1 MFVLTW
7 GVDNVWA
14 DAKEGTTD
22 QRGFRNV
29 RWLGRGDAGVAAITD
44 GTSAFYNPA
53 GLGMNSSFA
62 FSLASQISGN
72 QNVYTTSSKL
82 LTLTGGSDPLSE
94 KFAPFLGKPLS
105 FSGNFFPHFSGP
117 GFTGGF
123 FTDAVADLQ
132 YRNPVSPEMQINAIN
147 SYGLVAG
154 SGVKL
159 GGRVA
164 VGAALRYEKRQQ
176 VKEVFDATSLLTIS
190 GRTLDSL
197 MLKGDGYGLNVGL
210 VARQPLSTTQDLRL
224 AVATRDVGYTRF
236 RTTNRKKVPERQ
248 RQSTTVGLSYLFQ
261 NPTLDASAHLDFVDV
276 EHTDESTTK
285 RLRMGIELSLLAIDL
300 RAGLHQG
307 YWTAGASLR
316 LIPLLDVNLSTFG
329 EELDSVAGIRENRVW
344 MLGVG
349 FLLDYKKKTV
359 RRQRFTLDNL

>member
-1 MFVLTW
+1 
-7 GVDNVWA
+7 
-14 DAKEGTTD
+14 
-22 QRGFRNV
+22 
-29 RWLGRGDAGVAAITD
+29 
-44 GTSAFYNPA
+44 
-53 GLGMNSSFA
+53 
-62 FSLASQISGN
+62 
-72 QNVYTTSSKL
+72 
-82 LTLTGGSDPLSE
+82 
-94 KFAPFLGKPLS
+94 
-105 FSGNFFPHFSGP
+105 
-117 GFTGGF
+117 
-123 FTDAVADLQ
+123 
-132 YRNPVSPEMQINAIN
+132 
-147 SYGLVAG
+147 
-154 SGVKL
+154 VKL